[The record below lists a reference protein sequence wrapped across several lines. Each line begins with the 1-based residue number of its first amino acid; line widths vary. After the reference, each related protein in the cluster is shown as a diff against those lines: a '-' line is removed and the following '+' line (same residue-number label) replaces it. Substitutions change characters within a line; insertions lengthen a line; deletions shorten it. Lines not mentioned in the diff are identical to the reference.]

1 MFALVRIQS
10 TPNPD
15 TLTVP
20 LSAIQNGPTGKV
32 VFVQRAPSEFEVRTV
47 RLGDEYGDVA
57 AVLDGVRAGELVVN
71 KGSFVLK
78 SEMER
83 HKIEPAP

>member
-1 MFALVRIQS
+1 
-10 TPNPD
+10 
-15 TLTVP
+15 
-20 LSAIQNGPTGKV
+20 LSAVQNGPAGKI
-32 VFVQRAPSEFEVRTV
+32 VFVQRAPSEFEPRTV
-47 RLGDEYGDVA
+47 RLGAEYGDVA
-57 AVLDGVRAGELVVN
+57 AVLDGLQAGEPVVT

>member
-1 MFALVRIQS
+1 MFALVRIHA
-10 TPNPD
+10 TENPD

-20 LSAIQNGPTGKV
+20 LSAVQNGPTGKI
-32 VFVQRAPSEFEVRTV
+32 VFVQRAPSEFEPRTV
-47 RLGDEYGDVA
+47 RLGAEYGDVA
-57 AVLDGVRAGELVVN
+57 AVLDGLHAGESVVT